1 MKKEKVNSRLKNL
14 IEKDR
19 LLLSKDVLELIQ
31 FDLYNLLNNYFNLS
45 SSVNIEIQTLKDRYE
60 LTIKTTASG
69 VKPFG
74 VIK

>member
-1 MKKEKVNSRLKNL
+1 MKNEKINGRLKNL

-19 LLLSKDVLELIQ
+19 LLLSKDVLALIE

-45 SSVNIEIQTLKDRYE
+45 SNVNIDIKTLKDRYE
-60 LTIKTTASG
+60 ITIKGDASG

-74 VIK
+74 IIK

>member
-1 MKKEKVNSRLKNL
+1 MKNIKVNNRLKKL

-19 LLLSKDVLELIQ
+19 LLLGKDVLELIE

-45 SSVNIEIQTLKDRYE
+45 RGVELSIETLKDRYE
-60 LTIKTTASG
+60 ITIKCNASG

-74 VIK
+74 IIK

>member
-1 MKKEKVNSRLKNL
+1 MKSEKVNSRLKNL

-19 LLLSKDVLELIQ
+19 LLIGKDVLELIE

-45 SSVNIEIQTLKDRYE
+45 SSPNLSIETNKDRYE
-60 LTIKTTASG
+60 ITIKCSASG

-74 VIK
+74 IIK